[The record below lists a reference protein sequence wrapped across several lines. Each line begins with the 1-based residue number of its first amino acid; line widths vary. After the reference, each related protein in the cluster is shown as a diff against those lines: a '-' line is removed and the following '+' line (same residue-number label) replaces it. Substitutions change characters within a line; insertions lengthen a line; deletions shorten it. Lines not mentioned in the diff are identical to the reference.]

1 MVEEVKDPYR
11 NLPRAIGIS
20 IPIVTAIYV
29 MANVAYLVVLTPQ
42 EIVTST
48 AVVVVS
54 FIRFNSVNIRNRL
67 ITKCYH
73 VLQTFGDRVFG
84 SFTWIMDLLVAM
96 SALGSLH
103 CNIFCNSRLFFV
115 GARNDHLPKALALIS
130 LDKLTPIPAI
140 AFMVYYLYE
149 QTKSANKFWYNNGNN
164 R

>member
-54 FIRFNSVNIRNRL
+54 FIRFNSVNKKSINN
-67 ITKCYH
+67 K
-73 VLQTFGDRVFG
+73 VL
-84 SFTWIMDLLVAM
+84 
-96 SALGSLH
+96 
-103 CNIFCNSRLFFV
+103 SRLTDIWGPCFWLIHLDYASASSNV
-115 GARNDHLPKALALIS
+115 CNGGAS
-130 LDKLTPIPAI
+130 L
-140 AFMVYYLYE
+140 
-149 QTKSANKFWYNNGNN
+149 
-164 R
+164 